1 VPYVPMA
8 SAAASSAS
16 AGSAPSIVA
25 LAARASARGHDWWES
40 REVTHESMTSHIR
53 MHLFYYRN
61 ELAIYLVPLLYVLSI
76 YMGAELCVFMARP
89 LGVCAH

>member
-25 LAARASARGHDWWES
+25 LVARASARGHDWWES
-40 REVTHESMTSHIR
+40 REATLESMTSHIR
-53 MHLFYYRN
+53 MHVFYYRN
-61 ELAIYLVPLLYVLSI
+61 ELYLVPLLYVLGI
-76 YMGAELCVFMARP
+76 YMGAELFVFMARP
-89 LGVCAH
+89 LGVCAC

>member
-1 VPYVPMA
+1 MA

-40 REVTHESMTSHIR
+40 REATHESMTSHIH
-53 MHLFYYRN
+53 MHVFYYRN
-61 ELAIYLVPLLYVLSI
+61 ELAIYLVPLLYVLGI
-76 YMGAELCVFMARP
+76 YMGLSYACSWRGLWVCVRADEC
-89 LGVCAH
+89 V

>member
-25 LAARASARGHDWWES
+25 LAARASAQGHDWWES
-40 REVTHESMTSHIR
+40 REVTHESMTSHIC
-53 MHLFYYRN
+53 MHVFYYRN
-61 ELAIYLVPLLYVLSI
+61 ELYLVPLLYVLGI

-89 LGVCAH
+89 LGVCAR

>member
-1 VPYVPMA
+1 MPMA

-40 REVTHESMTSHIR
+40 REASHESMTSHIR
-53 MHLFYYRN
+53 MHVFYYWN
-61 ELAIYLVPLLYVLSI
+61 ELYLVPLLYVLGI

-89 LGVCAH
+89 LGVCAR